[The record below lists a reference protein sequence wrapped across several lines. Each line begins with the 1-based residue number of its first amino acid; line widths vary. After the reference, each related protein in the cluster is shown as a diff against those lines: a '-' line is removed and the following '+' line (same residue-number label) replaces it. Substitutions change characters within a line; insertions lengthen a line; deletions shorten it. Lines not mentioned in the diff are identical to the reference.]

1 MFFWIS
7 ESLAAPTQYYEAPSG
22 LKLRG
27 GETYLEAVWPGSVL
41 GLGPEFHLVVYWIRM
56 TDTDAFVGTLATILT
71 LWRTSPQ
78 TRSSIVRSFAALPEP
93 GRCSPSSLRRQGQM
107 DARSGASSSSPPI
120 QITARSRA
128 SSERTCAASTS
139 TTPPGCSKVDLS
151 RLLEESSTWAPRSWP
166 SRSRHPCGRYPRFG
180 MPSERND
187 GPTLK
192 TAGSRDWTRSW

>member
-56 TDTDAFVGTLATILT
+56 TDTDAFVGTCWGNHFDFVTNLSSNEVLDRAFVRGATRA
-71 LWRTSPQ
+71 W
-78 TRSSIVRSFAALPEP
+78 P
-93 GRCSPSSLRRQGQM
+93 GSPSSLRRQGQM

-151 RLLEESSTWAPRSWP
+151 RLLEESST
-166 SRSRHPCGRYPRFG
+166 
-180 MPSERND
+180 
-187 GPTLK
+187 
-192 TAGSRDWTRSW
+192 